1 MPKIYTKKGDRGETG
16 ILGGVRIS
24 KSCLEIEVIGEV
36 DETNAMIG
44 LLITYLQ
51 GFECESEHQ
60 CGDEGRCDPFVEVK
74 KNLLEIQNDL
84 FVIGSNLAALQTDL
98 ENIPKLNSSQVLRLE
113 KLIDKMESELVE
125 LKNFILP
132 GGDIAA
138 VQSYVARAVCRR
150 AERCLIGLSEKYEIE
165 ENLKQY
171 INRLSD
177 YLFVLARW
185 INMRSGIEEV
195 KWKK

>member
-1 MPKIYTKKGDRGETG
+1 MPKIYTKTGDKGETG
-16 ILGGVRIS
+16 MLGGRRVS

-44 LLITYLQ
+44 LLVSYLQ
-51 GFECESEHQ
+51 GFECEDEHDHNHEE
-60 CGDEGRCDPFVEVK
+60 CGDPFVGVK

-84 FVIGSNLAALQTDL
+84 FVVGSNLAALQTNL
-98 ENIPKLNSSQVLRLE
+98 ENIPRLSNSQVLKLE
-113 KLIDKMESELVE
+113 TWIDKMEKDLPK

-132 GGDIAA
+132 GGDMAA
-138 VQSYVARAVCRR
+138 VQSYTARAVCRR

-195 KWKK
+195 KWEK